1 MKKHCVYL
9 HTFPNGKKYIGQ
21 AIGKPERRWGKDGN
35 GYITQQILWDAIQ
48 KYGWNNIQHEIIKAN
63 LTQEEANNI
72 EKEYIQKLNTIV
84 PHGYNIKFGGKDGV
98 SNTTNIVVQKLNN
111 TIVNIFFNIEE
122 ASEKLN
128 MHHSTMK
135 RFCESGEEI
144 SGYSFER
151 FFNFPVD
158 VFYKMEFVN
167 NSEHYDIYK
176 FIWTENEDSVII
188 ENYHEKGA
196 EWCAKNL
203 NRSKSAV
210 QRRASAIGIANKISK
225 YTSEEEDFLRQNYK
239 RFGCSYC
246 AEKLGR
252 SKTSVQNKAHEMHLN
267 HNNYYTSEEEEFL
280 KENHL
285 KLSNEELAKIMNRSV
300 KSIASKI
307 VSMGLR
313 KRKSNTNNDEW
324 LIKNYSKL
332 GGVKCA
338 EMLNLTKDQVAYRVK
353 VLGLKVKSKTHGKSK
368 YKYVQWDNRS
378 QKWRV
383 VIDNI
388 NGKKKTFGLY
398 SDEEEAKKV
407 AIEMA
412 RKYEKEL

>member
-21 AIGKPERRWGKDGN
+21 AIGKPERRWGKMGN

-128 MHHSTMK
+128 MHRSTMK

-167 NSEHYDIYK
+167 NSEHCDIYK

-196 EWCAKNL
+196 EWCAKTL

-210 QRRASAIGIANKISK
+210 QRRASAIGVANKKTK
-225 YTSEEEDFLRQNYK
+225 YTIEEENFLMENYK
-239 RFGCSYC
+239 KFGCNYC
-246 AEKLGR
+246 AEVLGR
-252 SKTSVQNKAHEMHLN
+252 SQSSINQKAHDMHLN
-267 HNNYYTSEEEEFL
+267 HNNYYTIEEEYFL

-285 KLSNEELAKIMNRSV
+285 KLSKEELAKIMNRSER
-300 KSIASKI
+300 SIVSKI

-313 KRKSNTNNDEW
+313 KRKDNSDIDNW
-324 LIKNYSKL
+324 LVENYSKL
-332 GGVKCA
+332 GGLKCA
-338 EMLNLTKDQVAYRVK
+338 EILNLTKDQIAYRVK
-353 VLGLKVKSKTHGKSK
+353 VLGLKVENCTHGKSK
-368 YKYVQWDNRS
+368 YKYVQWNEKS

-383 VIDNI
+383 VIGNI
-388 NGKKKTFGLY
+388 GGKKKQFGLY
-398 SDEEEAKKV
+398 DDEDEAGKV
-407 AIEMA
+407 AMERA
-412 RKYEKEL
+412 REYGKF